1 MQQKKLGNNMP
12 ILGVAIA
19 MAIVAF
25 MSAPGWGFIEGG
37 PTSKIVILLGVV
49 ACVIGI
55 YLENETLEQKLLYII
70 PYSLVC
76 IGAVYATHSYL
87 KSVTSTLQIVIFLMA
102 ILGAIPGLIIYYIM
116 HSYFEK
122 VNERKFEA
130 ANPELIIQWEQ
141 SKATITEDEL
151 FYITTL
157 KKFIVQKLADDK
169 GRFDDSM
176 LQDTIDEK
184 SLTKQNALR
193 YIKVYEAH
201 QRRDMIADIKE
212 GAKSKKKAKLFLA
225 KFIEHGIVEPEWPH
239 NRNSY

>member
-1 MQQKKLGNNMP
+1 MQQKKLNSNTP
-12 ILGVAIA
+12 IWGVTIA

-25 MSAPGWGFIEGG
+25 ISTPGWGFIDGG
-37 PTSKIVILLGVV
+37 PTSTIVITIGVV

-55 YLENETLEQKLLYII
+55 YLEHETLQQKLLYII

-87 KSVTSTLQIVIFLMA
+87 KSVTTTLQIVIFLMG
-102 ILGAIPGLIIYYIM
+102 ILGAIPGLLIYYLM
-116 HSYFEK
+116 HLYFKK

-130 ANPELIIQWEQ
+130 ENPDLIMQWEQ
-141 SKATITEDEL
+141 TKSTITEDEL

-157 KKFIVQKLADDK
+157 KKFILQKLADDK
-169 GRFDDSM
+169 GRFDDSL

-184 SLTKQNALR
+184 SLTKPNALR
-193 YIKVYEAH
+193 YIKVYEAYE
-201 QRRDMIADIKE
+201 RRDMIADIKE
-212 GAKSKKKAKLFLA
+212 GAKSKKNAKLFLA

-239 NRNSY
+239 NKIGY